1 MEDNKIDIWTTF
13 IYHES
18 MGINQAVSKGGNGRL
33 ISGGEYRM
41 RWRYDGDY
49 IGIYGD
55 VYVEETDGSGMMIDA
70 GSCGW
75 ILHRISEDQIDRA
88 KLILSTIVEW
98 KTIR

>member
-1 MEDNKIDIWTTF
+1 MEDDKIDIWTTF

-18 MGINQAVSKGGNGRL
+18 MGMNQAVSKGGNGRL

-49 IGIYGD
+49 IGIYVD
-55 VYVEETDGSGMMIDA
+55 VYVEETDGSGMTIDA
-70 GSCGW
+70 GSGGW
-75 ILHRISEDQIDRA
+75 ILNRVSEDQIDRA

-98 KTIR
+98 QTIR